1 MNLLEIRQEEI
12 KEMSAEDAARA
23 CAQFSKIMSASS
35 NYNIKFNQE
44 HAAPTLDNSY
54 IGDFEE
60 VNKFTEEISGRALF
74 FPNTEFIYK
83 SLNGNIKTEVITL
96 YIINTA
102 GGFKMVVETETD
114 YNISTLSTNFKRKL
128 YSEKLS
134 DELYYTA
141 RENQV
146 RGYYAQRISEAAND
160 LNKLDRIEFF
170 TKKSGLPFKDLNKC
184 IKWKGWGANNYY
196 ALEFQ
201 EDNRGDLINR
211 DYLSGYNIKIVIDD
225 LIKNCNTV
233 EERNAGI
240 IAELKNEIKRLKATI
255 QEDKKHYQEIFDN
268 VRELV
273 NEYSRKTQEIE
284 AIKSTLNHDLNII
297 LGA

>member
-1 MNLLEIRQEEI
+1 MNLLNVRQEEI

-44 HAAPTLDNSY
+44 HAAPTLENSY
-54 IGDFEE
+54 IGGLEE
-60 VNKFTEEISGRALF
+60 VNQFNEGISGRALF

-83 SLNGNIKTEVITL
+83 SLSGNIKTEVITL
-96 YIINTA
+96 YIINTVY
-102 GGFKMVVETETD
+102 GFKMVVETETD
-114 YNISTLSTNFKRKL
+114 YNISTLSANFKRKL

-134 DELYYTA
+134 DELYYTGQ
-141 RENQV
+141 ENKV
-146 RGYYAQRISEAAND
+146 RGYYARRISEAVND

-170 TKKSGLPFKDLNKC
+170 TKKGGLPFKDLNKC
-184 IKWKGWGANNYY
+184 IKWKGWGVNSYY
-196 ALEFQ
+196 SLELQ
-201 EDNRGDLINR
+201 EDSRGDLINR
-211 DYLSGYNIKIVIDD
+211 DYLSGYNIKIIIDD
-225 LIKNCNTV
+225 LIKNSGTV

-240 IAELKNEIKRLKATI
+240 IAKLKNEIKQLKATV
-255 QEDKKHYQEIFDN
+255 QEDIKHYQEIFDN

-284 AIKSTLNHDLNII
+284 AIKSTLNRDINII

>member
-1 MNLLEIRQEEI
+1 MNLLEIRSEEI

-23 CAQFSKIMSASS
+23 CAQLSKIMSASS

-44 HAAPTLDNSY
+44 HAAPTLENSY
-54 IGDFEE
+54 IGEFEE
-60 VNKFTEEISGRALF
+60 VNRFTEGISGRALF
-74 FPNTEFIYK
+74 FPNTEFLYK
-83 SLNGNIKTEVITL
+83 SLNGNIKTEVIAL
-96 YIINTA
+96 YIINTVY
-102 GGFKMVVETETD
+102 GFKMVVETETD
-114 YNISTLSTNFKRKL
+114 YNISTLAVNFKRKL

-134 DELYYTA
+134 DELYYTVQ
-141 RENQV
+141 ENQV
-146 RGYYAQRISEAAND
+146 RGYYARRISEAVND

-170 TKKSGLPFKDLNKC
+170 AKKSGLPFKDLSKC
-184 IKWKGWGANNYY
+184 IKWKSWGFNNYY

-201 EDNRGDLINR
+201 EDNKSDLINR
-211 DYLSGYNIKIVIDD
+211 DYLNGYNIKIVIDD
-225 LIKNCNTV
+225 LIKNCGTV

-240 IAELKNEIKRLKATI
+240 ISELKNEIKHLKATI
-255 QEDKKHYQEIFDN
+255 QEDIKHYQEIFDN

-284 AIKSTLNHDLNII
+284 AIKSTLNHDINII